1 MLNKFITSQVIKDQ
15 RMVEPLL
22 RGLSDKKLDKDNR
35 EDAVKYLC
43 SLESPASLDFLCE
56 ELKSPLFRAGDGAR
70 FRKFYIGMNYLL
82 FMEQQNIDTR
92 LDRIEKTLKYIQE
105 NMIDIDVII
114 TEEERRM
121 LDDSVENEK
130 SGNLVSLEEIK
141 NVRNKAR

>member
-1 MLNKFITSQVIKDQ
+1 
-15 RMVEPLL
+15 
-22 RGLSDKKLDKDNR
+22 
-35 EDAVKYLC
+35 
-43 SLESPASLDFLCE
+43 
-56 ELKSPLFRAGDGAR
+56 
-70 FRKFYIGMNYLL
+70 MNYLL

-92 LDRIEKTLKYIQE
+92 LDKIEKTLKYIQE
-105 NMIDIDVII
+105 NMIDVDVII

>member
-1 MLNKFITSQVIKDQ
+1 
-15 RMVEPLL
+15 
-22 RGLSDKKLDKDNR
+22 
-35 EDAVKYLC
+35 
-43 SLESPASLDFLCE
+43 
-56 ELKSPLFRAGDGAR
+56 
-70 FRKFYIGMNYLL
+70 
-82 FMEQQNIDTR
+82 MEQQNIDTR

-105 NMIDIDVII
+105 NMIDVDVII

>member
-1 MLNKFITSQVIKDQ
+1 
-15 RMVEPLL
+15 
-22 RGLSDKKLDKDNR
+22 
-35 EDAVKYLC
+35 
-43 SLESPASLDFLCE
+43 
-56 ELKSPLFRAGDGAR
+56 
-70 FRKFYIGMNYLL
+70 
-82 FMEQQNIDTR
+82 MERQNIDTR

-105 NMIDIDVII
+105 NMVDVDVII

>member
-1 MLNKFITSQVIKDQ
+1 MW
-15 RMVEPLL
+15 
-22 RGLSDKKLDKDNR
+22 
-35 EDAVKYLC
+35 Y
-43 SLESPASLDFLCE
+43 
-56 ELKSPLFRAGDGAR
+56 GAD
-70 FRKFYIGMNYLL
+70 FRKFYIGINHLL

-105 NMIDIDVII
+105 NMVDVDVII

-130 SGNLVSLEEIK
+130 SGNLISLEEIK